1 MLFPNE
7 KAVRCGVPPERVMLQ
22 FKGITMLLCVLQI
35 NQVLEILLESELN
48 SNNRYESFID
58 KEDKT
63 EKTLLHYAAELGFF
77 HVTKTL
83 VKKCPSLLAVFTK
96 SQLKP
101 KKRAMLP
108 VEFALMRE
116 SDEVAAYLIRM
127 MRHERYTV
135 VCNVY

>member
-1 MLFPNE
+1 M
-7 KAVRCGVPPERVMLQ
+7 
-22 FKGITMLLCVLQI
+22 
-35 NQVLEILLESELN
+35 ESELN

-83 VKKCPSLLAVFTK
+83 VKKYPSLLAVFTK

-108 VEFALMRE
+108 VEFALMGE

-127 MRHERYTV
+127 MRHDRYTV